1 MAPELLAA
9 ALELANNIAKIIVME
24 TEAQP
29 VEIRRAQAIV
39 AWQVYWSIFGPL
51 FPESTRQQV
60 ESIVK
65 GVSK

>member
-9 ALELANNIAKIIVME
+9 ALELANNISKIILMA

-29 VEIRRAQAIV
+29 IEIRRAQSIV

-51 FPESTRQQV
+51 FPETTRQQV

-65 GVSK
+65 GVAK